1 MWRVK
6 KVRVCKLC
14 FFQAWFWAFEMK
26 KKYIDIYLKE
36 QNYVYSAKL
45 GLGTKYDFLVLLTVK
60 LKKTTL
66 FTNVWKL
73 WLPNASTN
81 HPNANKRLFS
91 M

>member
-1 MWRVK
+1 MFFSSMILSFWDEK
-6 KVRVCKLC
+6 KIYR
-14 FFQAWFWAFEMK
+14 
-26 KKYIDIYLKE
+26 YIYLKE
-36 QNYVYSAKL
+36 QNHVYSAKL
-45 GLGTKYDFLVLLTVK
+45 GLGTKYDISVLLTVK
-60 LKKTTL
+60 LKKTIL

>member
-1 MWRVK
+1 MQNYV
-6 KVRVCKLC
+6 
-14 FFQAWFWAFEMK
+14 FFQHDFELLRWK
-26 KKYIDIYLKE
+26 KNIYIDIYLKE
-36 QNYVYSAKL
+36 QNYVYSTKL

-60 LKKTTL
+60 LKKTIL

-81 HPNANKRLFS
+81 HPNANKRLSS

>member
-1 MWRVK
+1 MF
-6 KVRVCKLC
+6 
-14 FFQAWFWAFEMK
+14 FFQHDFELLRWK

-36 QNYVYSAKL
+36 QNHVYSAKL
-45 GLGTKYDFLVLLTVK
+45 GLGTKYDISVLLTVK
-60 LKKTTL
+60 LKKTIL